1 MRDYAWLSS
10 YCLNRF
16 GGPAELEAR
25 LPQPRSAEALRALGD
40 DRYLSLIA
48 LRVFRA
54 GLKHSLVDAKW
65 PAFEEAFFAFD
76 PHKVVLMG
84 AEHLERLMQDSRLI
98 RHLGK
103 LKSVP
108 RNAQFVLDVARERGS
123 FGQLI
128 ADWPSSDIVGLWKYL
143 AKHGSQLGGLSAPR
157 LLRMIGKDT
166 FIPTDDLVA
175 ALKAQGILD
184 KAPTSQKELAAVQA
198 AFSQW
203 QAESG
208 RPLCQLSVMLAHTV
222 NH

>member
-175 ALKAQGILD
+175 ALKAQGIVD

>member
-1 MRDYAWLSS
+1 VRDYAWLSS

-16 GGPAELEAR
+16 GGVAELEAR

-108 RNAQFVLDVARERGS
+108 RNAQFILDVARERGS

-157 LLRMIGKDT
+157 LLRMMGKDT

-175 ALKAQGILD
+175 ALKAQGIVD
-184 KAPTSQKELAAVQA
+184 KAPTSQKELAALQA
-198 AFSQW
+198 AFNQW

>member
-166 FIPTDDLVA
+166 FIPTNDLVA
-175 ALKAQGILD
+175 ALKAQGIVD
-184 KAPTSQKELAAVQA
+184 KAPTSQKELASVQA
-198 AFSQW
+198 AFNQW